1 MITRSGNRLPFCIL
15 VAGSIFI
22 SLATTGCG
30 EKWSYYSLRDVQAD
44 MPQLMDSRWSQK
56 RDYSE
61 AEMLAVRAG
70 GPQTLLVAVADRPPV
85 YNDVAQLDEQVSR
98 TFVIALD
105 EALRAGHTYRITAET
120 GRLIEGT
127 TFRPAWRPYR
137 GLEGEVTVLAVSSNS
152 IRAAVRV
159 TALTLKHTDPSR
171 SLRGVYTFQTAGVD
185 EPELYKAQIRFAGG
199 VPAAEA
205 TEDLR

>member
-1 MITRSGNRLPFCIL
+1 MKTRSGSRLPLCIL

-22 SLATTGCG
+22 SIAMAGCS
-30 EKWSYYSLRDVQAD
+30 EKWSYYSLRDVQAN

-61 AEMLAVRAG
+61 AEMLAVRLG
-70 GPQTLLVAVADRPPV
+70 GPQTLLVAVANRPPV

-105 EALRAGHTYRITAET
+105 EALQAGQTYRITAET

-137 GLEGEVTVLAVSSNS
+137 GLEGEVTILAVSSNS

-159 TALTLKHTDPSR
+159 TALTLKNTAPSR
-171 SLRGVYTFQTAGVD
+171 ALRGVYTFKTANVD
-185 EPELYKAQIRFAGG
+185 EPELYRAQIRFAGG
-199 VPAAEA
+199 MPAGEA
-205 TEDLR
+205 TEDLP